1 MGNGKREKGNGK
13 WEMGTVKWEMG
24 NVKWEMG
31 NGKWEIYFSF
41 DFFIVVVK
49 RARISL
55 QSESIDS
62 YSSSLKYSVL

>member
-1 MGNGKREKGNGK
+1 MGNGK
-13 WEMGTVKWEMG
+13 WEMGNVKWETGNGKWEMG

-62 YSSSLKYSVL
+62 YSSSHKYSVL